1 MLAEGTLK
9 LNHLNYLLVS
19 GLVYKQMNYFVIKF
33 KNIVLFVYKFKD
45 NYLICLEVQFVVTII
60 IIVSK
65 FL

>member
-1 MLAEGTLK
+1 
-9 LNHLNYLLVS
+9 
-19 GLVYKQMNYFVIKF
+19 MNYFVIKF